1 MCGKIRRTPYDGLPY
16 GQERDMARM
25 HGWGLRLMR
34 EQDAA
39 EYLDE
44 LGEELDQLLDE
55 QDPKLSAGAI
65 AELIDLMDDIEAGRI
80 HAPVPAYDPADERAV
95 KVGHENPIRWVRET
109 EARVKEMKRR
119 RRIAC

>member
-44 LGEELDQLLDE
+44 LGEELDQLLD
-55 QDPKLSAGAI
+55 AGAI
-65 AELIDLMDDIEAGRI
+65 AELIGLMDDIEARRI

-119 RRIAC
+119 RRIACAV